1 MTKIRFDVPEKF
13 ERRRVMMRDRFN
25 PVSNPNGVFN
35 SGLPKIPRKTRRDE
49 EGVSHLGDS
58 TNGSFRFGI
67 TIRIIWSMKTNI
79 STIELKK
86 SFHLIRGISR
96 VPVSNK
102 TLNFLMKMSRYNS
115 S

>member
-1 MTKIRFDVPEKF
+1 MTKIRFDIPEKF

-49 EGVSHLGDS
+49 EGASHLSDS
-58 TNGSFRFGI
+58 TK
-67 TIRIIWSMKTNI
+67 MNI
-79 STIELKK
+79 GTIELKK

-96 VPVSNK
+96 VSVSNK
-102 TLNFLMKMSRYNS
+102 TSNFLMKMSRYNS